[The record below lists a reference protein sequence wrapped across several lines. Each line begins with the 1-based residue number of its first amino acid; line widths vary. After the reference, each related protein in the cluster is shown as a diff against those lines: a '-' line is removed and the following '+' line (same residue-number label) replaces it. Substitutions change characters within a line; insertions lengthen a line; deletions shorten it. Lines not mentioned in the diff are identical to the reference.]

1 MARKWMLLLCL
12 MILVSGISGCAA
24 LQNDLGKLQADIQ
37 TQKANLIPKLQAG
50 ITYAQSV
57 NDVEWATCL
66 QGVLALCQSPAQPLP
81 DISNPFIKV
90 ELVHQGSQAVQSGA
104 TPDFVQKINLACAA
118 WYMREKVEIVK
129 LGAEVATFIK

>member
-1 MARKWMLLLCL
+1 MMKRMVLLLCL
-12 MILVSGISGCAA
+12 MILAGGISGCAA

-37 TQKANLIPKLQAG
+37 TQKASLIPKLQAG

-66 QGVLALCQSPAQPLP
+66 QGVLAIAQSPAQPIP
-81 DISNPFIKV
+81 DITNPFINV
-90 ELVHQGSQAVQSGA
+90 ELIHQGSQAVQSGA
-104 TPDFVQKINLACAA
+104 TPAFVQQINLACAA
-118 WYMREKVEIVK
+118 WYMREKVEILK